1 MAGREGEAASPDPWT
16 VPGGDSGGGSAT
28 GASGKPGTGFTD
40 IEAKY
45 MDVPWSALP
54 LAARRAAEEI

>member
-1 MAGREGEAASPDPWT
+1 MAGREGEAASPDPGT

-28 GASGKPGTGFTD
+28 GPSGEPGTGFTD

-45 MDVPWSALP
+45 MDVRSALP